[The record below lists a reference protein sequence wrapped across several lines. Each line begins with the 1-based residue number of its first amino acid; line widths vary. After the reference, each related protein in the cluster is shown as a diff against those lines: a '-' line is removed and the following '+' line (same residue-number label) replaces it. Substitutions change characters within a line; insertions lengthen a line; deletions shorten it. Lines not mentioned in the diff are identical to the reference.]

1 MLWDL
6 ITNEVH
12 YFFIYNYIPSD
23 IHWMDLVSLYE
34 KSAFAK
40 YIKRNSKLCKIRCEY
55 WVSYCLWFLNILM
68 EVKWNNL
75 YCLWFSVCV
84 WQSGRASSGK
94 SSRSRKASAK
104 SVRSQV
110 SENETQQDKEG
121 ETKEGEQDGM
131 IYILFPQLIIYRIIL
146 ESTSVLLI

>member
-1 MLWDL
+1 M
-6 ITNEVH
+6 V
-12 YFFIYNYIPSD
+12 
-23 IHWMDLVSLYE
+23 
-34 KSAFAK
+34 
-40 YIKRNSKLCKIRCEY
+40 
-55 WVSYCLWFLNILM
+55 
-68 EVKWNNL
+68 VKWNNL
-75 YCLWFSVCV
+75 YCLWFSVYV

-131 IYILFPQLIIYRIIL
+131 IYILFLQLIIYRIIL

>member
-1 MLWDL
+1 
-6 ITNEVH
+6 
-12 YFFIYNYIPSD
+12 
-23 IHWMDLVSLYE
+23 
-34 KSAFAK
+34 
-40 YIKRNSKLCKIRCEY
+40 
-55 WVSYCLWFLNILM
+55 M

-84 WQSGRASSGK
+84 WHSSGK

-104 SVRSQV
+104 SVKSQV

-146 ESTSVLLI
+146 ESTSVLLV

>member
-1 MLWDL
+1 M
-6 ITNEVH
+6 I
-12 YFFIYNYIPSD
+12 
-23 IHWMDLVSLYE
+23 
-34 KSAFAK
+34 
-40 YIKRNSKLCKIRCEY
+40 
-55 WVSYCLWFLNILM
+55 
-68 EVKWNNL
+68 
-75 YCLWFSVCV
+75 SVCI

-131 IYILFPQLIIYRIIL
+131 IYILFPQLVIYHIIL

>member
-1 MLWDL
+1 MG
-6 ITNEVH
+6 
-12 YFFIYNYIPSD
+12 
-23 IHWMDLVSLYE
+23 
-34 KSAFAK
+34 
-40 YIKRNSKLCKIRCEY
+40 
-55 WVSYCLWFLNILM
+55 
-68 EVKWNNL
+68 VKWNNL
-75 YCLWFSVCV
+75 YCLWFSACV

-146 ESTSVLLI
+146 ESTSVLLV